1 MKLVS
6 YSLKEMSLSM
16 VVILRGCV
24 KYQMLWRGN
33 FCRSLDSFVRLG
45 SVSVDANL
53 EREQVD
59 GNLGSRI
66 V

>member
-1 MKLVS
+1 
-6 YSLKEMSLSM
+6 M
-16 VVILRGCV
+16 VVILGGCV
-24 KYQMLWRGN
+24 KAQMLWRGN
-33 FCRSLDSFVRLG
+33 FCRTLDSFVRLG

-53 EREQVD
+53 EREHVD